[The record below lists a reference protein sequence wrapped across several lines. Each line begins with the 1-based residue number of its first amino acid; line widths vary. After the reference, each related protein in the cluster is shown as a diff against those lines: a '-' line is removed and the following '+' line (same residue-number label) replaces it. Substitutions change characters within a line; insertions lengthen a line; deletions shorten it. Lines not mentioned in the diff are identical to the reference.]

1 MQMNLDDDKISSF
14 LSFMGYSSLFPPQQ
28 LAIDSG
34 LLDGFNILVTTPTAS
49 GKTLISILAAIKSLE
64 KNKKVVYLTPL
75 RSLAYEKFIDFNN
88 IDKSKIF
95 SRKIKTRIST
105 GDFNTSNTELGNS
118 DVVILTNEKLDSILR
133 QGVSW
138 LSNVG
143 LFISDEIHLIGDL
156 DRGPVLEMVLTK
168 IKKFYPTSQFL
179 GLSATVT
186 NSFEISDWLGCKL
199 IESSW
204 RPTRLLE
211 GVYSDGVIYYND
223 DSKINV
229 SETGKD
235 TSSMTVD
242 LVLDSIKDNGQD
254 LVFVETRKRS
264 ISLAKTSSEMIY
276 KNLNMDE
283 KKTALKYSKLL
294 LENNDD
300 TDLTKTLSSLISLGV
315 GFHHAGLSLSSR
327 EVVEKAFKS
336 GAIKALFAT
345 PTLAA
350 GVNLPARRVIIT
362 NVSRY
367 DFRYGSNIPITVLE
381 YKQLCGRAGRPQYDT
396 YGESIILSDSRTYYE
411 DIYDHYVLGA
421 PEPLDSNLGNEV
433 AIKIHLLGTIS
444 SFHGMEIDDI
454 YDLFS
459 KTFYSFQNKDNSS
472 SLYNKIDTS
481 LDYFMDEDL
490 VKLENNK
497 YVVTP
502 FGKLVSG
509 LYLNPDTA
517 VAFKKIIKS
526 IKHRSLNTNNVF
538 GFLHIIT
545 TSPDFYPK
553 FSFRKQDIEEFSI
566 IFYNNYDEFFFDVD
580 VMDCSRSLW
589 TLYEWIGES
598 TEKRIHEKMGVDPG
612 DVHRIVEISK
622 WLITSI
628 FEIAKLLGRN
638 DLLPVIFSLENRIK
652 HGVKVELVPLV
663 QIKDI
668 GRARARSLYSAG
680 IRVPN
685 DLLLVSESSLSSI
698 PKIGP
703 KLAKKLK
710 KTYNNY

>member
-1 MQMNLDDDKISSF
+1 MQINLDDDKISSF
-14 LSFMGYSSLFPPQQ
+14 LSFMGYNSLFPPQQ
-28 LAIDSG
+28 LAIDNG
-34 LLDGFNILVTTPTAS
+34 LLGGSNILVTTPTAS
-49 GKTLISILAAIKSLE
+49 GKTLVSILAAIKALE

-95 SRKIKTRIST
+95 SRKIKIRIST

-118 DVVILTNEKLDSILR
+118 DIVILTNEKLDSILR

-168 IKKFYPTSQFL
+168 IKKFYSNSQIL

-186 NSFEISDWLGCKL
+186 NSFEISDWLECKL
-199 IESSW
+199 VESSW

-223 DSKINV
+223 DSKIRV
-229 SETGKD
+229 TESGKD
-235 TSSMTVD
+235 TLSMTVD
-242 LVLDSIKDNGQD
+242 LVLDSLKDNGQN

-264 ISLAKTSSEMIY
+264 ISLAKTSSELIY
-276 KNLNMDE
+276 KNLSLDE
-283 KKTALKYSKLL
+283 KKTALKYSKSL

-300 TDLTKTLSSLISLGV
+300 TDLTKTLSNMISTGV

-327 EVVEKAFKS
+327 EVVEKAFKT

-367 DFRYGSNIPITVLE
+367 DFRYGANIPITVLE

-411 DIYDHYVLGA
+411 DIYDHYILGV
-421 PEPLDSNLGNEV
+421 PEPLNSNLGNET
-433 AIKIHLLGTIS
+433 AIKIHLLGAIS
-444 SFHGMEIDDI
+444 SFNGIKIDDI

-459 KTFYSFQNKDNSS
+459 KTFYSFQNKNNSS
-472 SLYNKIDTS
+472 SLYSKIDTS
-481 LDYFMDEDL
+481 LDYFVDEDL
-490 VKLENNK
+490 VVFENNK
-497 YVVTP
+497 YFVTP

-509 LYLNPDTA
+509 LYLNPETA

-526 IKHRSLNTNNVF
+526 IKHRSLKTENVF

-566 IFYNNYDEFFFDVD
+566 IFYNNYDEFFFDVE
-580 VMDCSRSLW
+580 VTDCSRSLW
-589 TLYEWIGES
+589 TLYEWINES
-598 TEKRIHEKMGVDPG
+598 TEKRIHEKMGIEPG
-612 DVHRIVEISK
+612 DVHRIVEVSK

-628 FEIAKLLGRN
+628 FEIAKLLGRT

-652 HGVKVELVPLV
+652 HGVKIELVPLV
-663 QIKDI
+663 QIKDV
-668 GRARARSLYSAG
+668 GRARARSLYLAG
-680 IRVPN
+680 IRIPN
-685 DLLLVSESSLSSI
+685 DLLSISEQALSLV

-710 KTYNNY
+710 KIYN

>member
-1 MQMNLDDDKISSF
+1 MQINLDDDKISSF

-28 LAIDSG
+28 LAIDNG
-34 LLDGFNILVTTPTAS
+34 LLDGSNVLVTTPTAS
-49 GKTLISILAAIKSLE
+49 GKTLIAILAAIKSLE
-64 KNKKVVYLTPL
+64 KGKKVVYLTPL
-75 RSLAYEKFIDFNN
+75 RSLAYEKFTDFNE

-95 SRKIKTRIST
+95 PRKIKIKIST
-105 GDFNTSNTELGNS
+105 GDFNTSNTQLGNS
-118 DVVILTNEKLDSILR
+118 DIVILTNEKLDSILR

-156 DRGPVLEMVLTK
+156 DRGSVLEMVLTK
-168 IKKFYPTSQFL
+168 IKKFYPTSQIL

-186 NSFEISDWLGCKL
+186 NSPEISDWLGCKL
-199 IESSW
+199 VESSW

-229 SETGKD
+229 SESGKD
-235 TSSMTVD
+235 TSSMAVD
-242 LVLDSIKDNGQD
+242 LVLDSIKDGGQS

-264 ISLAKTSSEMIY
+264 ISLAKTSSEIVH
-276 KNLNMDE
+276 KNLPLEE

-300 TDLTKTLSSLISLGV
+300 TDLTKTLSNLISLGV

-367 DFRYGSNIPITVLE
+367 DFRYGANIPITVLE

-411 DIYDHYVLGA
+411 DIYDHYILGT
-421 PEPLDSNLGNEV
+421 PEPLNSSLGNDV

-444 SFHGMEIDDI
+444 SFLGIDIDDI

-459 KTFYSFQNKDNSS
+459 KTFYSFQNKNSS
-472 SLYNKIDTS
+472 SLYDKIDTS
-481 LDYFMDEDL
+481 LDYFMDEGL
-490 VKLENNK
+490 VKFENNRH
-497 YVVTP
+497 YVTS

-509 LYLNPDTA
+509 LYLNPETA

-526 IKHRSLNTNNVF
+526 VKHRSLKTDNVF
-538 GFLHIIT
+538 GFLHMIT

-589 TLYEWIGES
+589 TLYEWIHES
-598 TEKRIHEKMGVDPG
+598 TEKRIHEKMGIDPG
-612 DVHRIVEISK
+612 DVHRIVEVSK

-628 FEIAKLLGRN
+628 LEIAKLLGRA

-652 HGVKVELVPLV
+652 HGVKMELVPLV
-663 QIKDI
+663 QIRDI

-680 IRVPN
+680 IHIPN
-685 DLLLVSESSLSSI
+685 DLLSISETSLSSI

-710 KTYNNY
+710 KTYS